1 MELIQDR
8 NKRTGLI
15 GTILFHI
22 ILLLL
27 FFLFGLETPV
37 PIPEDR
43 GTTIEFGW
51 STTGS
56 GETESTVQSPV
67 QSPVEQPSPTPTPQP
82 VTEAVEES
90 VTQEE
95 SEISAPTETQE
106 TAEPTPEPEPTISD
120 DLSQALES
128 TWNTPA
134 GGGSQGNT
142 DGDGNQGSPDG
153 GPGKGVLG
161 GGQGEWE
168 LAGRGFVSGYS
179 IKDTKEEGVVVLD
192 ITVDRQGNVIAA
204 KYSPQSNTTSNYLI
218 NKAIHAAKQYKFS
231 PSSNAAI
238 EQRGKIRFIF
248 ELK

>member
-1 MELIQDR
+1 MELVQDR
-8 NKRTGLI
+8 NKRAGVI

-22 ILLLL
+22 LLLLL
-27 FFLFGLETPV
+27 FLFFGIETPV

-51 STTGS
+51 SSTGS
-56 GETESTVQSPV
+56 GDTESQVQTPV
-67 QSPVEQPSPTPTPQP
+67 TNPEPQPATTPTSTP
-82 VTEAVEES
+82 VTEAVEEA

-95 SEISAPTETQE
+95 SPVSTPAETTPVQE
-106 TAEPTPEPEPTISD
+106 STPEPEPTISE
-120 DLSQALES
+120 DLSQALENI
-128 TWNTPA
+128 WNTPS

-142 DGDGNQGSPDG
+142 GGAGNQGSPDG

-161 GGQGEWE
+161 GGQGDWE
-168 LAGRGFVSGYS
+168 LAGRGLVSGYS
-179 IKDTKEEGVVVLD
+179 IKDTKEEGNVVLD
-192 ITVDRQGNVIAA
+192 ITVDRQGNVISA
-204 KYSPQSNTTSNYLI
+204 KWNSESNTTSQYLI

-231 PSSNAAI
+231 PNSQAAI

>member
-8 NKRTGLI
+8 DKRTGVI

-22 ILLLL
+22 LVLLL
-27 FFLFGLETPV
+27 FLFFGLETPV

-51 STTGS
+51 TDTGS
-56 GETESTVQSPV
+56 GDSETKVQTPV
-67 QSPVEQPSPTPTPQP
+67 QAPTPQP
-82 VTEAVEES
+82 TTTPAPTPVTETVEEA

-95 SEISAPTETQE
+95 SPVSAPTETQP
-106 TAEPTPEPEPTISD
+106 APQPVPDPEPTISD
-120 DLSQALES
+120 DLSQALQNI
-128 TWNTPA
+128 WNTPA
-134 GGGSQGNT
+134 GGGSSGST
-142 DGDGNQGSPDG
+142 EGPGNQGSPDG

-168 LAGRGFVSGYS
+168 LAGRGLVSGFA
-179 IKDTKEEGVVVLD
+179 IKDTKEEGTIVLD
-192 ITVDRQGNVIAA
+192 ITVDRQGNVLTARWN
-204 KYSPQSNTTSNYLI
+204 KESSTTSHYLT
-218 NKAIHAAKQYKFS
+218 NKAVNAALKYKFS
-231 PSSNAAI
+231 PNSQAAV